1 MKAKL
6 KMITRVTKTEFET
19 SDGVIH
25 QIPFELDEEPTL
37 EEFQKMYDDW
47 FRILQRK
54 GLIEECKD

>member
-1 MKAKL
+1 MKVKL

-25 QIPFELDEEPTL
+25 QMPFELEEVPTI
-37 EEFQKMYDDW
+37 EEFQDLYDDW

-54 GLIEECKD
+54 GLVEECED